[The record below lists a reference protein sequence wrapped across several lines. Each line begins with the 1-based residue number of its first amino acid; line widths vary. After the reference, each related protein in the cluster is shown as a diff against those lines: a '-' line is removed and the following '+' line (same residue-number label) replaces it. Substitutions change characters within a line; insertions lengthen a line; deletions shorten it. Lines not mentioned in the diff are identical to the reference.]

1 MACIII
7 IMLQVMSESVA
18 SALQY
23 LDNDKTQQTWLF
35 IRMVD
40 RFFDCLN
47 VRNPLLAQMKR
58 KDSIAPYKSQNDER
72 FKVQHMH
79 MQSILHPTLTV
90 NIIII
95 LFIVV
100 ERRFSRLFT

>member
-1 MACIII
+1 MACII

-23 LDNDKTQQTWLF
+23 LDNDKTQQTRLF

-47 VRNPLLAQMKR
+47 VRNPLLAQVKR
-58 KDSIAPYKSQNDER
+58 KDSIAPYKSPNDER
-72 FKVQHMH
+72 FKVQYMH
-79 MQSILHPTLTV
+79 MQSTQCHDDNPPPPPQQYAL
-90 NIIII
+90 
-95 LFIVV
+95 
-100 ERRFSRLFT
+100 